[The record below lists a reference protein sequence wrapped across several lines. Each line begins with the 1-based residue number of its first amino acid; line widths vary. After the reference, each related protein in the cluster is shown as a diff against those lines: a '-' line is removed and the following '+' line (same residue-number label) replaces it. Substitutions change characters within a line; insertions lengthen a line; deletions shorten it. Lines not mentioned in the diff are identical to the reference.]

1 MSRLKAKI
9 KYNDGIWREQ
19 HLSTDSFEIYGDLGH
34 FKALGYILDFKL
46 FLVKNV
52 NNRAME
58 IDIED
63 ILGGS
68 SGVNP

>member
-1 MSRLKAKI
+1 MPRLKAKI

-19 HLSTDSFEIYGDLGH
+19 YLSTESFEIYADLDH

-52 NNRAME
+52 NNKTME
-58 IDIED
+58 IDVED
-63 ILGGS
+63 ILHGS